1 MLSKPS
7 LNIRIILVSVLTG
20 LLSLLMLYSRN
31 DAISILSGFG
41 MIVIPSLFY
50 QINKSKLQEY

>member
-20 LLSLLMLYSRN
+20 LLSLLMLYNRN